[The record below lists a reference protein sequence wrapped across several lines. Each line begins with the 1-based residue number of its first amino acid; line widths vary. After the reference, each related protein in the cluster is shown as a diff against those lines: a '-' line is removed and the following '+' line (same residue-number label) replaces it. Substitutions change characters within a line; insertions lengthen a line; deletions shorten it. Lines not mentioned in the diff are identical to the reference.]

1 MNFKASR
8 ASAVE
13 KLENFVENNLVDYSK
28 QRNFDYDVVLVDLWS
43 PGLLLASECL
53 NHVS

>member
-13 KLENFVENNLVDYSK
+13 KLENFVDKNLVDYSK
-28 QRNFDYDVVLVDLWS
+28 QRNFDYGPDKRSNVS
-43 PGLLLASECL
+43 CL
-53 NHVS
+53 S